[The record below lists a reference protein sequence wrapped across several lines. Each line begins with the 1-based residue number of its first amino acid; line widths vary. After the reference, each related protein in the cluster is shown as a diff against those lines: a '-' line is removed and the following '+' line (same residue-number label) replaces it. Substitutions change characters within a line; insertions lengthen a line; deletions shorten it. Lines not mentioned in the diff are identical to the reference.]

1 MKRPQPGAPTLD
13 VGDLQRR
20 VEELRRAWDRFFQGL
35 ERVPPVP
42 IRDQLAR
49 ELNRARV
56 RRDLASTDRFRL
68 QQIQQR
74 FNSYGR
80 LWDRN
85 LRQIEAGTFK
95 RQVARAERR
104 QEAQRR
110 HPDADAYE
118 AYETICKAA
127 GMTPPNRSDFLAKL
141 ASKRQAL
148 ETKHGHAVQFRVQ
161 EKGGRPSLMV
171 VKADAD

>member
-1 MKRPQPGAPTLD
+1 MPNTD

-35 ERVPPVP
+35 ERV
-42 IRDQLAR
+42 RRADSGSAGG
-49 ELNRARV
+49 ELNRVRV

-85 LRQIEAGTFK
+85 LRQIEAGTF
-95 RQVARAERR
+95 
-104 QEAQRR
+104 
-110 HPDADAYE
+110 
-118 AYETICKAA
+118 
-127 GMTPPNRSDFLAKL
+127 
-141 ASKRQAL
+141 
-148 ETKHGHAVQFRVQ
+148 
-161 EKGGRPSLMV
+161 
-171 VKADAD
+171 